1 MQGMTRRRFMK
12 SSAAAATL
20 AASGSL
26 ASVGGAGNGEL
37 LLVGTQTTGASKGI
51 YAYSFD
57 EATGELKQ
65 TGLAAATPDP
75 TFMALAPGG
84 KRLFAVNEADHFAG
98 KNTGGVS
105 GFTLDPKKGHLT
117 AINAVSSGGTGPCH
131 VAVDHTGRCVFA
143 ANYTGGS
150 AASFRIGEDGKLS
163 EAVSFFQY
171 TGHGPNTDRQDKPHA
186 HRVTVSPDNRFL
198 LINDLGLDEIHIY
211 KLDAKTAV
219 LTPNQPPAWK
229 SAPGAGPR
237 ALRFH
242 PNNKWVYCVT
252 ELTSTVVV
260 LHWNAEQGTLHEVQ
274 TVNLLPEEYKGE
286 TRACDIAFDRK
297 GQFAYAAN
305 RDNNFM
311 ASFTVSDSDGKLTM
325 MERTSCGGKT
335 PRHFTLS
342 PNDRWLLVANQDS
355 NNIAVFA
362 RDAKTGKLAN
372 SGKTFPLE
380 NPMCLVFA

>member
-1 MQGMTRRRFMK
+1 MK

-20 AASGSL
+20 ASSASL
-26 ASVGGAGNGEL
+26 ASIGGAGKGEL

-65 TGLAAATPDP
+65 TGLAVATPSP

-84 KRLFAVNEADHFAG
+84 KRLFAANEVDNFAG
-98 KNTGGVS
+98 TTGGGVT
-105 GFTLDPKKGHLT
+105 GFTLDRGNASLKE
-117 AINAVSSGGTGPCH
+117 INGVPTGGAGTCH
-131 VAVDHTGRCVFA
+131 VAVDHTGQCVFA
-143 ANYTGGS
+143 ANYNSGS
-150 AASFRIGEDGKLS
+150 AASFHVGEDGRLS

-171 TGHGPNTDRQDKPHA
+171 TGHGPNPARQEKPHA

-198 LINDLGLDEIHIY
+198 LVNDLGLDEIHIY
-211 KLDAKTAV
+211 KLDAKTAK
-219 LTPNQPPAWK
+219 LTPNEPPAWK
-229 SAPGAGPR
+229 SAAGAGPR

-242 PNNKWVYCVT
+242 PNGKWAYCVT
-252 ELTSTVVV
+252 ELTSTVDV
-260 LHWNAEQGTLHEVQ
+260 LRWDGERGTLEQVQ
-274 TVNLLPEEYKGE
+274 TVALLPEGYKGE
-286 TRACDIAFDRK
+286 TRGCDIVFDRK
-297 GQFAYAAN
+297 GNFAYVAN
-305 RDNNFM
+305 RDDNFM
-311 ASFTVSDSDGKLTM
+311 ASFTVSDPDGKLTLIG
-325 MERTSCGGKT
+325 RTSCGGKT
-335 PRHFTLS
+335 PRHIALS

-362 RDAKTGKLAN
+362 RNAQTGKLAD